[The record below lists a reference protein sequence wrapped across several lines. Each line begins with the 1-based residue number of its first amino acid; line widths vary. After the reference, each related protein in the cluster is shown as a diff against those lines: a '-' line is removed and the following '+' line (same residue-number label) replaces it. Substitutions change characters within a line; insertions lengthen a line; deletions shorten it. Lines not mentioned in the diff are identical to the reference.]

1 MAMSK
6 SDTVEWNRSNGTGQ
20 GEVKKVYTQET
31 TVRIK
36 TSEATRHA
44 DKECP
49 AYLIEQGDGEEVQK
63 SASGVHSV

>member
-6 SDTVEWNRSNGTGQ
+6 SETIEWDRSNGTGQ
-20 GEVKKVYTQET
+20 GEIKKVFTQET

-44 DKECP
+44 VTECP
-49 AYLIEQGDGEEVQK
+49 AYLIEQGDGDEVLK
-63 SASGVHSV
+63 SASDVHGV